1 MTEKKKSEAKKPA
14 TTQRFSDVAKE
25 LGIEVKA
32 LLALVDQF
40 VVARPDFK
48 DYVYT
53 DGKKPAASS
62 NFGKIYRDDFMTFAA
77 DKLPKKAEVAPEPV
91 VEAPKAP
98 EPAKP
103 ATPVAKPG
111 TPPPVSTPPRPTI
124 APTPI
129 ARPPVTP
136 IITLCRLTVGS
147 QWPGISHTLSPR
159 LGKLALPAP
168 ETSAVFASSPGPVA
182 PTVATLQDS
191 AIVLLDTMIAP
202 AVTA

>member
-14 TTQRFSDVAKE
+14 ATQRFSDVAKE

-62 NFGKIYRDDFMTFAA
+62 NFGKIYREEFLAFAA
-77 DKLPKKAEVAPEPV
+77 DKLPKKAEPAPEPAKPAA
-91 VEAPKAP
+91 EAPKAP

-103 ATPVAKPG
+103 APAAPVAPVAKPG
-111 TPPPVSTPPRPTI
+111 TPPPVSMPPRPI
-124 APTPI
+124 AE
-129 ARPPVTP
+129 
-136 IITLCRLTVGS
+136 
-147 QWPGISHTLSPR
+147 
-159 LGKLALPAP
+159 PAP
-168 ETSAVFASSPGPVA
+168 PAMTSRAGSPAWASCTKVANGSLRGSAV
-182 PTVATLQDS
+182 
-191 AIVLLDTMIAP
+191 
-202 AVTA
+202 

>member
-48 DYVYT
+48 DYVFT

-62 NFGKIYRDDFMTFAA
+62 NFGKIYREEFLAFAA
-77 DKLPKKAEVAPEPV
+77 DKLPKKAEPAPEPV
-91 VEAPKAP
+91 KPAAEAPKAP

-103 ATPVAKPG
+103 APAAPVAPVAKPG
-111 TPPPVSTPPRPTI
+111 TPPPVSSRRGPSRPRNPASPPPRP
-124 APTPI
+124 
-129 ARPPVTP
+129 
-136 IITLCRLTVGS
+136 
-147 QWPGISHTLSPR
+147 PR
-159 LGKLALPAP
+159 LRSPPSRPRPSARSPSPAR
-168 ETSAVFASSPGPVA
+168 
-182 PTVATLQDS
+182 LRR
-191 AIVLLDTMIAP
+191 
-202 AVTA
+202 